1 MMEAQERRAVPRTT
15 LRERPVVWVPGL
27 QEVHLLDLSPA
38 GAQIEHL
45 DLLYPNAQCH
55 LDLPPPLGALTLPAQ
70 VVWCAVI
77 GRERRPG
84 GDSRLVARSGL
95 RFPALTRAQHAVLTE
110 SLQQVATAL
119 STSGDG
125 PRHPA

>member
-1 MMEAQERRAVPRTT
+1 MERQERRTVPRTT

-27 QEVHLLDLSPA
+27 QEVRLLDLSPT

-45 DLLYPNAQCH
+45 DLLYPNAPCH
-55 LDLPPPLGALTLPAQ
+55 LDLPPPLGALTLPAR

-95 RFPALTRAQHAVLTE
+95 RFAALARAQHAVLTE
-110 SLQQVATAL
+110 SLQQVATVL
-119 STSGDG
+119 PSIGDG
-125 PRHPA
+125 PRRPA